1 MHQSVT
7 ARKAVSAPSP
17 QKRQKT
23 TLEKKQPKKYSKQNL
38 FVVKTKKDN
47 KNISGVTPRN
57 LYPQTKGVKLKFM
70 FVLFGSL
77 ARRYNLVCAIWSL
90 EQPDQWEFDDYTRVN
105 LEADS
110 WKI

>member
-1 MHQSVT
+1 MHRSVT
-7 ARKAVSAPSP
+7 ARKAVAATSP

-23 TLEKKQPKKYSKQNL
+23 TVEKKQPKKYSKQNL

-57 LYPQTKGVKLKFM
+57 LYPQTKGVKQKFM

-90 EQPDQWEFDDYTRVN
+90 EQPDQ
-105 LEADS
+105 
-110 WKI
+110 